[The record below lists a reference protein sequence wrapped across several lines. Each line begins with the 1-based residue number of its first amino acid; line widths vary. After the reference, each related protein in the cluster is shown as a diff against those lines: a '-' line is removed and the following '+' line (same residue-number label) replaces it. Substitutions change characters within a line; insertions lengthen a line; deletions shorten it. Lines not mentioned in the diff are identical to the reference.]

1 MKCQG
6 GNLGMMR
13 EFVSEKVIFKLTP
26 VGGEAIR

>member
-6 GNLGMMR
+6 GKLGMMR